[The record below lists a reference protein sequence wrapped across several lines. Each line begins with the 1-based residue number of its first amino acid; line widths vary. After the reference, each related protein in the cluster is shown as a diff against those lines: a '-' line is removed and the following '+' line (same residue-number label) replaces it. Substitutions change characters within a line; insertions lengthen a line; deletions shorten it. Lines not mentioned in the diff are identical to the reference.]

1 MCLQANEIHILQQSV
16 RAAEEGGDN
25 AARRFEELRQEQKE
39 VAKRLEVQLAAATKA
54 AQVRVLDATGRE
66 KHLEGEVRLLKDQ
79 VKARCVAAAAAK
91 HRQARPQAATQP
103 SKPFTHSPVLSLQVS
118 RCEGEGARRQEA
130 QEASQTVDKAQPES

>member
-1 MCLQANEIHILQQSV
+1 M

-39 VAKRLEVQLAAATKA
+39 VHKRLEVQLAAATKA

-79 VKARCVAAAAAK
+79 VKARCVAAAAKHCQAK
-91 HRQARPQAATQP
+91 PQAATQP

-130 QEASQTVDKAQPES
+130 QETSQTVDKAQPES